1 MKLLLDMNVSPIWV
15 ELLNEAGHQARHWSS
30 VGESADDDE
39 IIAAWA
45 RTNNHVVLS
54 NDLDFS
60 KLLASTGDTLPSVVQ
75 LRLGRN
81 DPLKMIG
88 MVLLAISSSFA
99 ELDEGAILTI
109 DHKSRRLRIL
119 PIVKLLKRK

>member
-15 ELLNEAGHQARHWSS
+15 ELLNDAGHQARHWSS
-30 VGESADDDE
+30 VGEIADDDE

-45 RTNNHVVLS
+45 RANNHVVSS

-60 KLLASTGDTLPSVVQ
+60 KLLASTGETSPSVVQ

-88 MVLLAISSSFA
+88 MVLFAISSSFA
-99 ELDEGAILTI
+99 ELEEGAILAI
-109 DHKSRRLRIL
+109 DYKSGRLRIL
-119 PIVKLLKRK
+119 PIAKFLKRK

>member
-60 KLLASTGDTLPSVVQ
+60 KLLASTGDTSPSVVQ

-99 ELDEGAILTI
+99 ELDEGAILMI

-119 PIVKLLKRK
+119 PIAKLLKRK